1 MLAGYLDAYDALG
14 DKAYLNRAIKN
25 AQFLTNNQID
35 KNGRLFRNH
44 KNGKA
49 SINAFLDDYAL
60 TIHAFLKMYQATLD
74 HQWIKNAEKL
84 TSYCIEQFYNQET
97 KMFDYTSK
105 LDPPLV
111 AKKAEYNDNVIPA
124 SNSSMAR
131 SLFTL
136 GTLTYNKDY
145 LDKSE
150 QMLNNML
157 PQLQGAEYLNFYSN
171 WLQLLLDKIYS
182 PYEIAIV
189 GEDAMKSRDMMAK
202 QYLGNSIFLGS
213 TKEENLDLLKDKS
226 VEGATMIYVCQNKVC
241 KIPVEDP
248 TKALALAQPTR

>member
-1 MLAGYLDAYDALG
+1 
-14 DKAYLNRAIKN
+14 
-25 AQFLTNNQID
+25 
-35 KNGRLFRNH
+35 
-44 KNGKA
+44 
-49 SINAFLDDYAL
+49 
-60 TIHAFLKMYQATLD
+60 
-74 HQWIKNAEKL
+74 
-84 TSYCIEQFYNQET
+84 
-97 KMFDYTSK
+97 
-105 LDPPLV
+105 
-111 AKKAEYNDNVIPA
+111 
-124 SNSSMAR
+124 
-131 SLFTL
+131 
-136 GTLTYNKDY
+136 
-145 LDKSE
+145 
-150 QMLNNML
+150 MLNNML

-248 TKALALAQPTR
+248 TKALALAEPTR